1 MDAAALP
8 PIDEPHLYSSA
19 SRLAAGGALPLLS
32 SLLSRAAA
40 QPGGAARLADGDVEG
55 MPPLCSA
62 CRAGEE
68 GAVRA
73 LLEAAGED
81 REAGAHEAID
91 ALRGP
96 AHSTPAM
103 LACDAASAGCLAELL
118 LRGVDLA
125 LRDNAGNTALHR
137 ACRAG
142 ATPLLPLLVEPSA
155 ALRARADAARRP
167 LAASAVSRISS
178 AVLVEATNEAGRT
191 ALHVAA
197 NGGHA
202 ACVAFLLAHRAD
214 ASAADDRLGWT
225 PLHVASA
232 AGHELVCSLLLGAGS
247 DADAA
252 DRRGRVP
259 RQLAEGIKAVE
270 AAFAVAAAAAA
281 GRAGAGASAAEPT
294 EVA

>member
-19 SRLAAGGALPLLS
+19 ARLAAGGALPLLS

-40 QPGGAARLADGDVEG
+40 QPGGAARLADGDAEG

-73 LLEAAGED
+73 LLED

-178 AVLVEATNEAGRT
+178 AVLVEATNAAGRT

-202 ACVAFLLAHRAD
+202 ACIAFLLAPRAD

-259 RQLAEGIKAVE
+259 RQLAEGMKAVE
-270 AAFAVAAAAAA
+270 AAFAAAAAAAA
-281 GRAGAGASAAEPT
+281 GRAGAGAGASAAEPT